1 LLFRRVEEITE
12 KYGKNPPQSVLVD
25 AMPFFLKGVE
35 VLRWRALDLFQT
47 SMETGD
53 PIRDWYF
60 KLHLVNFL
68 ARLKETFENLGRW
81 TERDRQDFLEH
92 QDLSK
97 VFIMPSVSGVKAK
110 KLGRRKM
117 G

>member
-1 LLFRRVEEITE
+1 MNNQFLSYLNAQLHGVIVPFKDSVCTKDFDVLFW
-12 KYGKNPPQSVLVD
+12 NPSFLVVSFT
-25 AMPFFLKGVE
+25 PHPVF
-35 VLRWRALDLFQT
+35 
-47 SMETGD
+47 

-68 ARLKETFENLGRW
+68 ARLKETFENLDRW